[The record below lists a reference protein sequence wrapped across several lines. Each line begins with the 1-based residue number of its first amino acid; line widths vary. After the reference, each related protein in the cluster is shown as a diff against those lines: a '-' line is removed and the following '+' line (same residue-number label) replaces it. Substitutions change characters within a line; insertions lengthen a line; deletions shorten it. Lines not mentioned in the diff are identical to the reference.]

1 MGSTAD
7 LLREDVREVEADGLL
22 ELVKP
27 AGPRITVGAPPDE
40 LGRVP
45 EPGALHVVVAHLD
58 DPLGPQ
64 RHERQVL
71 ARVPPAG
78 LRLARVTAAGLGPGP
93 VPRGA
98 EERGDQRLHLEYTLP
113 AGRPRGAR
121 RPARARGRHAS
132 RVRVW

>member
-1 MGSTAD
+1 MVSTAD
-7 LLREDVREVEADGLL
+7 LLRGDAREVEADGLL

-71 ARVPPAG
+71 TRVPPAV
-78 LRLARVTAAGLGPGP
+78 LRLARVADAGLGPGP
-93 VPRGA
+93 VPRVA
-98 EERGDQRLHLEYTLP
+98 VERGHQPLQL
-113 AGRPRGAR
+113 
-121 RPARARGRHAS
+121 RAQLTAAH
-132 RVRVW
+132 

>member
-71 ARVPPAG
+71 ARIPPAV
-78 LRLARVTAAGLGPGP
+78 LRLARVADARLGPGP
-93 VPRGA
+93 VPRVAVQG
-98 EERGDQRLHLEYTLP
+98 GDQRLQLGEHLT
-113 AGRPRGAR
+113 AGGPRERAGPTPPRG
-121 RPARARGRHAS
+121 RAPPG
-132 RVRVW
+132 